1 MRQPIKLVVRK
12 GKIRQDGT
20 SLIFLQYCH
29 TAARRVLIGTGV
41 AIPPEYW
48 DKRSGR
54 ISRELPPQY
63 GKVEELEN
71 YLTDK
76 ARKAEDM
83 VRQAKLRRNVCPM
96 QFLKINF
103 PLSDKWRIEQ
113 MKDNRSELDV
123 FRQIDAYIK
132 EKKDTVRPCTINV
145 IETMKVHLKSFEE
158 YRKIPITFDSFD
170 FHFYEELLHYLTYD
184 IVLLRKKTLIR
195 GLKVNSLAKTIKYLK
210 SFLKNRMAR
219 KIIPFLDLSLYKV
232 PDEEVDSIYLNWKE
246 IASLYKLA
254 LSHDLKMEAV
264 RDLFVLGCLT
274 GLRFSDYTVL
284 RPEEI
289 RDGMLFVTQVK
300 TSGRVIVPVRP
311 EAAKILEKYALKMPQ
326 VTNPEFNFYI
336 KEIAKLAG
344 LNEIIKI
351 AHKRGNKMVE
361 EIRPKHAWVVSH
373 TCRRSFCT
381 NEFLDG
387 TPVHLIMAISGHKTE
402 KAFRRYIKADVLQKA
417 QMIKAIWDKR
427 PGL

>member
-1 MRQPIKLVVRK
+1 
-12 GKIRQDGT
+12 
-20 SLIFLQYCH
+20 
-29 TAARRVLIGTGV
+29 
-41 AIPPEYW
+41 
-48 DKRSGR
+48 
-54 ISRELPPQY
+54 
-63 GKVEELEN
+63 
-71 YLTDK
+71 
-76 ARKAEDM
+76 
-83 VRQAKLRRNVCPM
+83 LRRNVCPM
-96 QFLKINF
+96 QFLKLNF

-113 MKDNRSELDV
+113 MKDNRDELNV
-123 FRQIDAYIK
+123 FRQIDAYVQ

-145 IETMKVHLKSFEE
+145 IETMKVHLKSFED

-184 IVLLRKKTLIR
+184 IPLLRKKTLIR
-195 GLKVNSLAKTIKYLK
+195 GLRVNALGKTIKYLK

-219 KIIPFLDLSLYKV
+219 KIIPFIDLSLYKV

-246 IASLYKLA
+246 IAGLYKLS
-254 LSHDLKMEAV
+254 LSHEPKLEAV

-284 RPEEI
+284 RPDEI

-300 TSGRVIVPVRP
+300 TSGRVIIPVRP

-326 VTNPEFNFYI
+326 VSNPEFNFYI

-344 LNEIIKI
+344 LNEMIRI

-361 EIRPKHAWVVSH
+361 DIRPKYAWVVSH

-387 TPVHLIMAISGHKTE
+387 TPVHLIMAISGHRTE